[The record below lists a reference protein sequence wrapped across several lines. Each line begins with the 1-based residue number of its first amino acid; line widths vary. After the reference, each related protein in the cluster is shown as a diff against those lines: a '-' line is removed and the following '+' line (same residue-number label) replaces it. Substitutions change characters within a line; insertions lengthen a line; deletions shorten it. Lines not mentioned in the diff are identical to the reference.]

1 MLSCG
6 RTSACLI
13 RSGAA
18 AALSIESMNALNF
31 YPAGRA
37 VAALGAALLSCA
49 AQAEDIARPPEIRR
63 NMDTILDHY
72 DPIEVDPALNLSK
85 VIDLAMEKYP
95 DAAWLAAQEAEVA
108 AILERSKSWTSGAAR
123 AGLAYQEATSGT
135 LHYVDAAIQV
145 PLWNLGQRDAE
156 RSLADRAQA
165 DAESQSQ
172 AVRLRVAGLIRAAL
186 WDMELQKVRHQQALA
201 EVDTYGQLFD
211 KIRRR
216 VELGDLPQADL
227 LLAETELLQK
237 RSALT
242 LAEAEFMHTRK
253 RYATITQMSRI
264 PAELNENLVEPG
276 EIQKNHPALAALNG
290 QIERKKAQIE
300 TLRLTGSGQPDLTL
314 GINSDRPS
322 DNDPRSNNT
331 ESFNIAVSVPF
342 GGSAHLQPQIAAL
355 QVEESRLLADYQQ
368 LYRDLELAHH
378 EAEHSL
384 EVNREELKLAEKMR
398 QVAEE
403 HQRMMD
409 ISFSAGE
416 IDLMDLLR
424 VKARTQQAILNAKE
438 RAVIL
443 QRDIALY
450 NQAVGVMP

>member
-1 MLSCG
+1 
-6 RTSACLI
+6 
-13 RSGAA
+13 
-18 AALSIESMNALNF
+18 MNALNF
-31 YPAGRA
+31 YPPGRA
-37 VAALGAALLSCA
+37 AAALGAALLSFV
-49 AQAEDIARPPEIRR
+49 AQAEDIARPPEFHR
-63 NMDTILDHY
+63 NIKPTIDHF
-72 DPIEVDPALNLSK
+72 DPIEVDPALNLAK
-85 VIDLAMEKYP
+85 VINLTLEKYP
-95 DAAWLAAQEAEVA
+95 DSAWLAAQEAEAA

-135 LHYVDAAIQV
+135 LHYIDAVVQV

-165 DAESQSQ
+165 DTESQSK
-172 AVRLRVAGLIRAAL
+172 AVHLRVAGLIRTAL

-216 VELGDLPQADL
+216 VELGDLPEADL

-242 LAEAEFMHTRK
+242 LAEAEFMHARK
-253 RYATITQMSRI
+253 RYATITQTSRI
-264 PAELNENLVEPG
+264 PAEFNENLAELG
-276 EIQKNHPALAALNG
+276 EIQKIHPALAALDS

-300 TLRLTGSGQPDLTL
+300 ALRLTGSGQPDLML

-322 DNDPRSNNT
+322 DNDPRSNKT

-368 LYRDLELAHH
+368 LYRDLELVHH
-378 EAEHSL
+378 EAEHNL
-384 EVNREELKLAEKMR
+384 EVNKAELKIAEEMR
-398 QVAEE
+398 QVAEA
-403 HQRMMD
+403 HMRMIE

-438 RAVIL
+438 RSVIL

>member
-1 MLSCG
+1 MS
-6 RTSACLI
+6 
-13 RSGAA
+13 
-18 AALSIESMNALNF
+18 ALNF
-31 YPAGRA
+31 YPTGRA
-37 VAALGAALLSCA
+37 AAALGAVLLSFA
-49 AQAEDIARPPEIRR
+49 APAEDIARPPEIQR
-63 NMDTILDHY
+63 NADTLIDHY
-72 DPIEVDPALNLSK
+72 DPIEVDPALNLAK
-85 VIDLAMEKYP
+85 VVDLTLEKYP
-95 DAAWLAAQEAEVA
+95 DAAWLAAQEAEAA

-135 LHYVDAAIQV
+135 LHYVDATVQV

-165 DAESQSQ
+165 GAESQSR
-172 AVRLRVAGLIRAAL
+172 AVRLRVAGLVRTAL
-186 WDMELQKVRHQQALA
+186 WNMELQKVRHQQALS
-201 EVDTYGQLFD
+201 EVDTYEQLFD

-216 VELGDLPQADL
+216 VELGDLPRADL
-227 LLAETELLQK
+227 LLAQTELLQK

-242 LAEAEFMHTRK
+242 LAEAELMHARK
-253 RYATITQMSRI
+253 RYASVTQTTRI
-264 PAELNENLVEPG
+264 PAEFGENLAALG
-276 EIQKNHPALAALNG
+276 EIQKSHPALAALNG
-290 QIERKKAQIE
+290 QIERKKAQVE

-322 DNDPRSNNT
+322 DNDERSNNT

-378 EAEHSL
+378 EAEHNL
-384 EVNREELKLAEKMR
+384 EVNRAELKTAEEMR

-403 HQRMMD
+403 HMRMMD

-450 NQAVGVMP
+450 NQAVGMMP

>member
-1 MLSCG
+1 
-6 RTSACLI
+6 
-13 RSGAA
+13 
-18 AALSIESMNALNF
+18 MNALNL
-31 YPAGRA
+31 YPSGRA
-37 VAALGAALLSCA
+37 AAALGAALLSFA
-49 AQAEDIARPPEIRR
+49 TQAEDIARPPEFHR
-63 NMDTILDHY
+63 NIQPTIDHF
-72 DPIEVDPALNLSK
+72 DPIEVDPTLNLTQ
-85 VIDLAMEKYP
+85 VIDLTLEKYP
-95 DAAWLAAQEAEVA
+95 DSAWLAAQEAEAA

-135 LHYVDAAIQV
+135 LHYIDAIVQV
-145 PLWNLGQRDAE
+145 PLWNPGQRDAE

-165 DAESQSQ
+165 DAESQSK
-172 AVRLRVAGLIRAAL
+172 AVRLRVAGLIRTAL

-216 VELGDLPQADL
+216 VELGDLPEADL

-242 LAEAEFMHTRK
+242 LAEAEFMHARK
-253 RYATITQMSRI
+253 RYATITQTSRI
-264 PAELNENLVEPG
+264 PPEFNENLAELG
-276 EIQKNHPALAALNG
+276 EIQKIHPALAALNG
-290 QIERKKAQIE
+290 RIERKKAQIE
-300 TLRLTGSGQPDLTL
+300 ALRLTGSGQPDLTV

-322 DNDPRSNNT
+322 DHDSRSNNT

-378 EAEHSL
+378 EAEHNL
-384 EVNREELKLAEKMR
+384 EVNKAELKIAEEMR
-398 QVAEE
+398 QVAEA
-403 HQRMMD
+403 HMRMME

-438 RAVIL
+438 RSVIL

-450 NQAVGVMP
+450 NQTVGMMP

>member
-1 MLSCG
+1 
-6 RTSACLI
+6 
-13 RSGAA
+13 
-18 AALSIESMNALNF
+18 MNALNL
-31 YPAGRA
+31 YPSGRA
-37 VAALGAALLSCA
+37 AAALGAALLSFA
-49 AQAEDIARPPEIRR
+49 AQAEDIARPPEFHR
-63 NMDTILDHY
+63 NIQPTIDHF
-72 DPIEVDPALNLSK
+72 DPIEVDPTLNLTQ
-85 VIDLAMEKYP
+85 VIDLTLEKYP
-95 DAAWLAAQEAEVA
+95 DSAWLAAQEAEAA

-135 LHYVDAAIQV
+135 LHYIDAIVQV
-145 PLWNLGQRDAE
+145 PLWNPGQRDAE

-165 DAESQSQ
+165 DAESQSK
-172 AVRLRVAGLIRAAL
+172 AVRLRVAGLIRTAL

-216 VELGDLPQADL
+216 VELGDLPEADL

-242 LAEAEFMHTRK
+242 LAEAEFMHARK
-253 RYATITQMSRI
+253 RYATITQTSRI
-264 PAELNENLVEPG
+264 PAEFNENLAELG
-276 EIQKNHPALAALNG
+276 EIQKIHPALAALNG
-290 QIERKKAQIE
+290 RIERKKAQIE
-300 TLRLTGSGQPDLTL
+300 ALRLTGSGQPDLTV

-322 DNDPRSNNT
+322 DHDPRSNNT

-378 EAEHSL
+378 EAEHNL
-384 EVNREELKLAEKMR
+384 EVNKAELKIAEEMR
-398 QVAEE
+398 QVAEA
-403 HQRMMD
+403 HMRMME

-438 RAVIL
+438 RSVIL

-450 NQAVGVMP
+450 NQTVGMMP

>member
-1 MLSCG
+1 MS
-6 RTSACLI
+6 
-13 RSGAA
+13 
-18 AALSIESMNALNF
+18 ALNF
-31 YPAGRA
+31 YPTGRA
-37 VAALGAALLSCA
+37 AAALGAVLLSFA
-49 AQAEDIARPPEIRR
+49 APAEDIARPPEIQR
-63 NMDTILDHY
+63 NADTLIDHY
-72 DPIEVDPALNLSK
+72 DPIEVDPALNLAK
-85 VIDLAMEKYP
+85 VVDLTLEKYP
-95 DAAWLAAQEAEVA
+95 DAAWLAAQEAEAA

-135 LHYVDAAIQV
+135 LHYVDATVQV

-165 DAESQSQ
+165 GAESQSR
-172 AVRLRVAGLIRAAL
+172 AVRLRVAGLVRTAL
-186 WDMELQKVRHQQALA
+186 WNMELQKVRHQQALS
-201 EVDTYGQLFD
+201 EVDTYEQLFD

-216 VELGDLPQADL
+216 VELGDLPRADL
-227 LLAETELLQK
+227 LLAQTELLQK

-242 LAEAEFMHTRK
+242 LAEAELMHARK
-253 RYATITQMSRI
+253 RYASVTQTTRI
-264 PAELNENLVEPG
+264 PAEFGENLAALG
-276 EIQKNHPALAALNG
+276 EIQKSHPALAALNG
-290 QIERKKAQIE
+290 QIERKKAQVE
-300 TLRLTGSGQPDLTL
+300 ALRLTGSGQPDLTL

-322 DNDPRSNNT
+322 DNDERSNNT

-378 EAEHSL
+378 EAEHNL
-384 EVNREELKLAEKMR
+384 EVNRAELKTAEEMR

-403 HQRMMD
+403 HMRMMD

-450 NQAVGVMP
+450 NQAVGMMP

>member
-1 MLSCG
+1 MK
-6 RTSACLI
+6 
-13 RSGAA
+13 
-18 AALSIESMNALNF
+18 ALNF
-31 YPAGRA
+31 YPSGRA
-37 VAALGAALLSCA
+37 VITLGAALLSFA
-49 AQAEDIARPPEIRR
+49 VPAEDSARSPALQRDFKPHVG
-63 NMDTILDHY
+63 HY
-72 DPIEVDPALNLSK
+72 DPIEVDPTLNLAK
-85 VIDLAMEKYP
+85 VIDLTLEKFP
-95 DAAWLAAQEAEVA
+95 DTAWIAAQEAEAA
-108 AILERSKSWTSGAAR
+108 AILERSKSWTAGAAR

-135 LHYVDAAIQV
+135 LHYVDATVQV

-156 RSLADRAQA
+156 RSLADRTQA
-165 DAESQSQ
+165 GAESQSQ
-172 AVRLRVAGLIRAAL
+172 AVRLRVAGLVRTAL
-186 WDMELQKVRHQQALA
+186 WDMELQQVRYQQALS
-201 EVDTYGQLFD
+201 EVDTYEQLFD

-216 VELGDLPQADL
+216 VELGDLPQSDL
-227 LLAETELLQK
+227 LLAQTELLQK

-242 LAEAEFMHTRK
+242 QAEAELMHARK
-253 RYATITQMSRI
+253 RYASITQTTRI
-264 PAELNENLVEPG
+264 PAVFSENLVELD

-300 TLRLTGSGQPDLTL
+300 AMKLTGSGQPDLML

-322 DNDPRSNNT
+322 DNDERSNNT

-355 QVEESRLLADYQQ
+355 QVEESRLVADYQQ

-384 EVNREELKLAEKMR
+384 EVNKAELKIAEEMR

-403 HQRMMD
+403 HMRMMD

-416 IDLMDLLR
+416 IDLMDLLK

-438 RAVIL
+438 RSVIL